1 LPLVR
6 IKNWKKKFLDY
17 NKLIKMDH
25 HVEEAAKSFY
35 KSMKGIGTDEKRLI
49 KGKTNFCFL

>member
-1 LPLVR
+1 
-6 IKNWKKKFLDY
+6 
-17 NKLIKMDH
+17 MDH